1 MTAVKQMMAF
11 LILTL
16 ATSMAASAQM
26 GMGMRAGPPQ
36 IGGVWSPVVGQG
48 AVYQISPQTG
58 EKTEME
64 IAVLAKESVNGKDG
78 YWLQMAMSSS
88 ETGGQ
93 MVMKHLFVLD
103 GQETHT
109 ARMIMQ
115 MPGQPPMEMPAQM
128 MHRDRSTQPADV
140 REGARDLGS
149 ESITVPAGT
158 YTTEHYRLKDG
169 SEFWYLKDVPPWGL
183 VKYQSKDSTMVLAKV
198 ISEAKD
204 KIVGTPKPF
213 NPMMMGQP
221 PQMPPQ

>member
-1 MTAVKQMMAF
+1 MNGIRRLAF
-11 LILTL
+11 VALSALL
-16 ATSMAASAQM
+16 GASAASAQM
-26 GMGMRAGPPQ
+26 LRGGPPP
-36 IGGVWSPVVGQG
+36 IHGVWNPVVGQG
-48 AVYQISPQTG
+48 AVYQSTG
-58 EKTEME
+58 ESGKKTEME
-64 IAVLAKESVNGKDG
+64 IAVLGKEPVEGKDG

-88 ETGGQ
+88 ETGGP

-140 REGARDLGS
+140 RNEARDLGS

-169 SEFWYLKDVPPWGL
+169 SEFWYSKDVPPWGL

-204 KIVGTPKPF
+204 KIVGTPRPF